1 MFSMKCGQSDVV
13 VVLYQD
19 DYVFSALMRDA
30 DPTDSDE
37 MHSFTR
43 FPALCM
49 CLSAQFVSLLYR
61 LIDLLHIPVPPCQSI
76 SLFVCQLA

>member
-1 MFSMKCGQSDVV
+1 VV

-19 DYVFSALMRDA
+19 DCVFSALMRDA

-43 FPALCM
+43 FAVLCM
-49 CLSAQFVSLLYR
+49 CLSAQFVSDR
-61 LIDLLHIPVPPCQSI
+61 LIDLLHIPVPPCQSV
-76 SLFVCQLA
+76 SLFVCPLA